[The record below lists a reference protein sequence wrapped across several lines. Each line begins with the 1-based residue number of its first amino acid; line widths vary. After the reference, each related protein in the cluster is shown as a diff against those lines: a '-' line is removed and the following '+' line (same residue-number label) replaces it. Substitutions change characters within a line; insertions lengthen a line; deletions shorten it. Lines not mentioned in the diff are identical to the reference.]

1 MSTDDTVLEFG
12 SENEPRVKKRV
23 VHPVA
28 CFFHLFFRVSA
39 LIVYLVCGLTTAGF
53 VSSFIAIL
61 LLLSADFWT
70 VKNVTGRL
78 LVGLR
83 WWNKVDD
90 DGKST
95 WIYESRRPAAMK
107 KHPVKP
113 AESRIFWVSLIVCP
127 LIWLFSLFGLIF
139 GLNVKWLAV
148 VIVALILN
156 SANLFGYIRCK
167 FTSRKQIGSLAT
179 KYIGSQI
186 FSSMTGG
193 TQEETNTPV
202 SSETF

>member
-1 MSTDDTVLEFG
+1 MSTDTVLEFG
-12 SENEPRVKKRV
+12 SENEPKLKKRIL
-23 VHPVA
+23 HPAA

-39 LIVYLVCGLTTAGF
+39 LIVYLICGLTTAGF
-53 VSSFIAIL
+53 VSSFIIII

-83 WWNKVDD
+83 WWNKVDE

-95 WIYESRRPAAMK
+95 WIYEARNATTMK
-107 KHPVKP
+107 KYPVKP

-148 VIVALILN
+148 VIVALTLN
-156 SANLFGYIRCK
+156 CANLFGYIRCK

-179 KYIGSQI
+179 QYIGGQL
-186 FSSMTGG
+186 FKSMS
-193 TQEETNTPV
+193 ETNEDNPH
-202 SSETF
+202 S